1 MPNGK
6 RSILSMVESYLDM
19 MINALS
25 LYVAFVIAHVFSKT
39 PPFSITDPQAMIAI
53 FAVIIISSFMYHITD
68 NYRPTIYTVPR
79 KSYYNVVKANVM
91 VFGLVMIWI
100 AFFGIEGM
108 RTFESF
114 WALMHL
120 VISSAFLIFKRRVMF
135 WVLRLL
141 RAGQYTLKRTL
152 IIGDNTAS
160 AREYVHEIAN
170 NPESG
175 VMILGYVGDKID
187 PDVGCEKL
195 GSFKDFVKVL
205 DRYRPTDVVFAID
218 SYDKRHLI
226 KLVNLCDDRCI
237 RVYFLPVTYGFFKNV
252 RQIEQVGS
260 IPVIN
265 IHATPLNS
273 LVNSA
278 VKRTIDIIGSLI
290 LILLTSPLMIFAA
303 IGVKLTSDGPI
314 FFKQKRVGKM
324 GKTFMMLKFRSMPVD
339 KSKETG
345 WSAPGDSR
353 PTRFGSFIRRT
364 AIDELPQFFN
374 VLMGSMSLVGPRP
387 EMPKYVEKFRDT
399 VPLYMIKH
407 YVKPGV
413 TGLAQIKGLRG
424 DTSLEERI
432 QKDIY
437 YIENWSLWLDLSI
450 LIQTPFKAFNK
461 YEQYVEK
468 PEDKHNNIMEII
480 SAKLGYTE
488 TGERTYKKNQK
499 ILYTASTAGHLFNFH
514 TPYIEA
520 LRRDGHTVMTMARGD
535 GVDFNIPF
543 EKKMF
548 AKQNKECRREIKEI
562 IKREKFDLIIL
573 NTSLVAFHVR
583 YALKLRHRPRV
594 VNIVHGYLFSESP
607 KGAKNKLKSFL
618 ICTAEKFLRPKTDAI
633 LTMNDEDLRMAT
645 KRGLARGA
653 IIPTFGMGVPAPE
666 FVLPKGEVRARYASE
681 DDYVMLFV
689 GELSDRKNQDFL
701 ICNLAAIRKSIPN
714 VRLWLIGDG
723 QDKAALMQSAH
734 DHGVIESISFLGK
747 RRNPADYMRD
757 CDLYVSPAKTE
768 GLPFNIVEALGCG
781 KTVLASDIKGHAD
794 ILDGGAGVLFDLE
807 KPADF
812 VSKVVQIHDKKINVD
827 ELLIHEGFRNFSNEV
842 VFEDTYDKI
851 KEAGWL

>member
-6 RSILSMVESYLDM
+6 RSILSMLESYLDM
-19 MINALS
+19 AINALAIC
-25 LYVAFVIAHVFSKT
+25 VAFIIAHIFNET
-39 PPFSITDPQAMIAI
+39 PPFLITDPQALIAI
-53 FAVIIISSFMYHITD
+53 FAVIIISSFMYHATD
-68 NYRPTIYTVPR
+68 NYRPTIYAVPR
-79 KSYYNVVKANVM
+79 KSYFNVIKANVM
-91 VFGLVMIWI
+91 VFALIMIWI
-100 AFFGIEGM
+100 VFFGIEGM

-114 WALMHL
+114 WALMYL
-120 VISSAFLIFKRRVMF
+120 ILSSAFLITKRRIMF
-135 WVLRLL
+135 WILRLL
-141 RAGQYTLKRTL
+141 RAGQYSLKRTL
-152 IIGDNTAS
+152 IVGDNTAS
-160 AREYVHEIAN
+160 AKEYVHEIAN

-195 GSFKDFVKVL
+195 GSFKEFVKVL

-218 SYDKRHLI
+218 AYDKRHLI

-237 RVYFLPVTYGFFKNV
+237 KVYFLPVTYGFFKNIK
-252 RQIEQVGS
+252 QIEQVGS
-260 IPVIN
+260 IPIIN

-278 VKRTIDIIGSLI
+278 IKRTVDIIGSLA

-303 IGVKLTSDGPI
+303 IGVKLSSEGPV

-324 GKTFMMLKFRSMPVD
+324 GKPFMMLKFRSMPVD
-339 KSKETG
+339 KSSETG
-345 WSAPGDSR
+345 WSRPGDSR
-353 PTRFGSFIRRT
+353 PTRFGSFMRRT

-374 VLMGSMSLVGPRP
+374 VLMGHMSLVGPRP

-437 YIENWSLWLDLSI
+437 YIENWSFWLDLAI
-450 LIQTPFKAFNK
+450 LIKTPFKAFNK
-461 YEQYVEK
+461 YEQYVTK
-468 PEDKHNNIMEII
+468 PEDKHNNLMEKI
-480 SAKLGYTE
+480 SVKLGYTE
-488 TGERTYKKNQK
+488 SGERTYKKNQK
-499 ILYTASTAGHLFNFH
+499 ILYAASTAGHLFNFH
-514 TPYIEA
+514 LPYIDA

-548 AKQNKECRREIKEI
+548 AKQNKECRRQIKEI
-562 IKREKFDLIIL
+562 IKRENFDLIIL

-583 YALKLRHRPRV
+583 YALGLKRRPRV

-607 KGAKNKLKSFL
+607 KGFKSKIKSFL
-618 ICTAEKFLRPKTDAI
+618 ICTAEKLLRPKTDAI
-633 LTMNDEDLRMAT
+633 LTMNDEDLRLAT

-653 IIPTFGMGVPAPE
+653 IIPTFGMGVPNPE
-666 FVLPKGEVRARYASE
+666 FILPKGELRARYAKE
-681 DDYVMLFV
+681 DEYVMLFV

-701 ICNLAAIRKSIPN
+701 ISNLSAIRKHVPK

-723 QDKAALMQSAH
+723 QDKSALMQSAQ
-734 DHGVIESISFLGK
+734 DHGVSDAVSFLGK
-747 RRNPADYMRD
+747 RKNPADYMRD
-757 CDLYVSPAKTE
+757 CDLYVTPAKTE
-768 GLPFNIVEALGCG
+768 GLPFNVVEALGCG
-781 KTVLASDIKGHAD
+781 KTVLASNIKGHTD
-794 ILDGGAGVLFDLE
+794 ILDGGVGVLFDLD
-807 KPADF
+807 KPTEF
-812 VSKVVQIHDKKINVD
+812 VNKVQLIHDGKLTVD
-827 ELLIHEGFRNFSNEV
+827 ELLIHEGYRNFSDMV
-842 VFEDTYDKI
+842 VFEDTYEKI